1 MLGWILGFLWLA
13 VLKAW
18 LGSHVALDAD
28 ALGVA
33 DLWNSLHSGGHLG
46 DWIMGPHPYV
56 FPDLAIYGVG
66 AYFAPDIV
74 GRQICFGLI
83 QGFLLWWFLAR
94 LMKRM
99 VRLDG
104 SAARAYAAAG
114 LLVLLPCLNA
124 ANGLGG
130 ALVPGYHGGALLC
143 ALAFL
148 SWCVGQDRALSSWP
162 AVLWA
167 ACLVGLVWASDQIT
181 PIWVDLPGL
190 LLSLGLSGKARRR
203 IWGAAALSW
212 IARGLALYCWERMG
226 MQVAH
231 FRWSYF
237 FGHAGAMLASLWA
250 QCPAA
255 VDSALVPILLGLLAL
270 VLLCGRGKK
279 MVPLGGWLAM
289 ALVLMA
295 LFGLG
300 LAALEGSVQGRYF
313 IGFVCLSVP
322 FLPLAC
328 SLRLDGHALPLA
340 AAGLVGLLSL
350 AYLQS
355 PAEASP
361 KQALIQAQW
370 LDSQTGALGL
380 TQGLADYPH
389 ARPLRLLSQEGL
401 FLSPV
406 ATDGGAL
413 KPYAWIVDRRI
424 FTHGR
429 TVQFVVLNGLDPA
442 AVRVALGPPFKE
454 LDSAGL
460 SVWIYSKPVPKR
472 IRI

>member
-33 DLWNSLHSGGHLG
+33 DLWNSLHNGGHLG

-56 FPDLAIYGVG
+56 FPDLAIYGIG
-66 AYFAPDIV
+66 SYFAPDIV
-74 GRQICFGLI
+74 GRQVCYGLI
-83 QGFLLWWFLAR
+83 QGFFLWWFLAD
-94 LMKRM
+94 LMKGM
-99 VRLDG
+99 GHLEG
-104 SAARAYAAAG
+104 SSARAYSAAG
-114 LLVLLPCLNA
+114 LLLLLPCLNA

-148 SWCVGQDRALSSWP
+148 SWCVEQDRALSSLP
-162 AVLWA
+162 GVLWA

-181 PIWVDLPGL
+181 PVWVLLPGL

-203 IWGAAALSW
+203 IWGVAGLSW
-212 IARGLALYCWERMG
+212 LARGLALFCWERMG

-237 FGHAGAMLASLWA
+237 LGHAGAMLASLLV
-250 QCPAA
+250 QCLPAMET
-255 VDSALVPILLGLLAL
+255 ALIPLLLGLLAL
-270 VLLCGRGKK
+270 ALLSGRGKNL
-279 MVPLGGWLAM
+279 PLGAWLAA

-300 LAALEGSVQGRYF
+300 LAALEGSIQGRYF
-313 IGFVCLSVP
+313 IGFVWLSVP

-328 SLRLDGHALPLA
+328 SLRLEGHSLPLA
-340 AAGLVGLLSL
+340 AAGLLGLLCL
-350 AYLQS
+350 GHFQAD
-355 PAEASP
+355 ASP
-361 KQALIQAQW
+361 NQALSQAQW
-370 LDSQTGALGL
+370 LDSQSGARGL
-380 TQGLADYPH
+380 TQGLADYSH

-401 FLSPV
+401 VLSPV
-406 ATDGGAL
+406 ATTGGAL

-424 FTHGR
+424 FTQGR

-442 AVRVALGPPFKE
+442 ALRGALGPPFQE
-454 LDSAGL
+454 LAAAGL
-460 SVWIYSKPVPKR
+460 TVWIYSKPGPKR
-472 IRI
+472 LKT